1 VCRMSPS
8 TRSGGTA
15 LTRPRG
21 PLPARVYWTRR
32 LVLLLVV
39 LALVLGVARLLGG
52 GRDGGGSA
60 AAGGAGGGEAA
71 RPVAGEQRETRSGS
85 ANAADRAATAE
96 KPEKPEREKKPK
108 KKPLPQPD
116 GPCADS
122 DVRVAPVVEEAYLD
136 EPVEITLAVST
147 EESAACT
154 WEVDPET
161 VFVTISS
168 PERQLWSSQHC
179 PAVVPTEAVV
189 PRRTKPH
196 TVTLRW
202 NGKESD
208 PACSAATEWV
218 LAGTY
223 TVTAIARG
231 SVVPAEAEL
240 VLQPPRPPEREPATK
255 KKRDRQT

>member
-52 GRDGGGSA
+52 GGDGGGG
-60 AAGGAGGGEAA
+60 AAGGGAGAGEAA

-85 ANAADRAATAE
+85 ATAADPAATAR
-96 KPEKPEREKKPK
+96 PEKPEREKKRK

-122 DVRVAPVVEEAYLD
+122 DVRVVPVVEEAYLD

-154 WEVDPET
+154 WEVEPET

-231 SVVPAEAEL
+231 SVVPAEADL
-240 VLQPPRPPEREPATK
+240 VLQPPRPPEREPARK
-255 KKRDRQT
+255 KNRERQT